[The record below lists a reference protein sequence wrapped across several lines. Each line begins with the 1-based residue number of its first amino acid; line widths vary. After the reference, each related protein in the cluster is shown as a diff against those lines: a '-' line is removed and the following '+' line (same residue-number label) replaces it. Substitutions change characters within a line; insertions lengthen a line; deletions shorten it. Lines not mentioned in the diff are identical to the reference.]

1 MDYMDKYDELRKIIT
16 EEVEIDG
23 KKYKL
28 EEEFERFFV
37 KGNRTAGTRVRKIMQ
52 MLRRTSESIRNDVQS
67 YKQTL

>member
-1 MDYMDKYDELRKIIT
+1 MDYMDKYDELKKIIT

-52 MLRRTSESIRNDVQS
+52 LIRRSSESIRNDVQS
-67 YKQTL
+67 YKKTL

>member
-1 MDYMDKYDELRKIIT
+1 MDYMDKYDELKKIIT

>member
-1 MDYMDKYDELRKIIT
+1 MDKYDELRKIIT

>member
-1 MDYMDKYDELRKIIT
+1 MDKYDELRKIIT

-52 MLRRTSESIRNDVQS
+52 MLMRTSESIRNDVQS

>member
-1 MDYMDKYDELRKIIT
+1 MDKYDELKKIIT